1 MIFIKMLSSI
11 NKNSRKS
18 KREKTTI
25 KTWWNKSEFYSYCKS
40 KRKITKNKK
49 LFDSEK

>member
-18 KREKTTI
+18 KREKLQLKLDEI
-25 KTWWNKSEFYSYCKS
+25 KVNFIPTAKVKE
-40 KRKITKNKK
+40 RLQKIKNY
-49 LFDSEK
+49 FDSEK